1 MEGHRVKA
9 LSMDPRSR
17 NRFRF
22 ASTKQREQRATAD
35 VYRGYKRRIGVAS
48 SATREEAVHHSKEP
62 DQKKSR
68 HAETAVA
75 LAGLTDLQSASLAEE
90 VDLANDRNA
99 SEIFGKF
106 YRETWSLVRSLP
118 EILHHREK
126 IVQLML
132 DYLLS
137 PEEEEASDQAG
148 ERGPV
153 RYQANQATTDILHL
167 LAVLARDL
175 RHEIHPYLHSKIL
188 PRLVDDLLNP
198 PLARQQQLPTDVT
211 ILESCLRTLSYLF
224 RYDAETLVTEMSE
237 KEKEP
242 CLEAMRPYYGKMLAH
257 RREVVRRMSA
267 EALAPLI
274 RRLKESGRKRHVR
287 RVFRA
292 LAVAVS
298 REGSSERLQTDV
310 ADGIARLCLELVKGV
325 SGRLHSK
332 ADALLKTVLECS
344 CARHGDDSV
353 EEKVLQSVGHQF
365 LYGLCGSL
373 KTPAACVLYQ
383 HVVKFLDQH
392 VRDQKDA
399 VSTVSLLRLTIQI
412 ASYSDGVLVRES
424 ESIFEVLA
432 TLAGLFEP
440 TAFQTLPREARAPA
454 FDFLCLVW
462 RANPSEKKVTLAI
475 AEILKNAIPVLLKDE
490 GGDSFFLGLLTDKV
504 LPVLSLE
511 LSMRTL
517 GSILLHIAA
526 QEANRDF
533 TFSLVLALAS
543 AREEATETDT
553 VMFLENAVRCD
564 VPAVNIESLLD
575 QCLLD
580 LGSLSSEGSEV
591 LLSTAV
597 QCSVFVGMLA
607 CKKSAPKKGLL
618 KTFKRISSWL
628 QSVMDK
634 VSKFPDY
641 ASASDK
647 SLEVSLCFSLALES
661 LARFSSVVKGLV
673 GETNAVKDSLVRIRD
688 KAARHLEVNA
698 SSIWGVKSCALYAQ
712 LLHEVTG
719 KMVIDDSNKVFDIL
733 VSNLSR
739 SSHFLRLHCLEI
751 LLLYPDKPF
760 VSDHADLDLTGDLDE
775 EPSTAP
781 QTQESPKKSSI
792 SGVCHVLHTLL
803 EVEQMNPDFQNERRL
818 NSLLSAVDVQ
828 ARSGKMPILYV
839 EATIAHMLGLFHVR
853 FSPLWPAI
861 QSTIVSLIE
870 GCDKYAWPHFQE
882 KLAKLTC
889 SSSTLATQSKDTEK
903 SISVYDGAVLFSSY
917 LQWDQS
923 SGLEILL
930 WRKSIAAADDDG
942 RVSRHLVRRGD
953 DVVLSIWGALEK
965 QPQLLVSHSRQVVP
979 VSLGFLSAYF
989 YRVGDPDAV
998 EMNLHSHVQ
1007 SDSTR

>member
-1 MEGHRVKA
+1 
-9 LSMDPRSR
+9 
-17 NRFRF
+17 
-22 ASTKQREQRATAD
+22 
-35 VYRGYKRRIGVAS
+35 
-48 SATREEAVHHSKEP
+48 
-62 DQKKSR
+62 
-68 HAETAVA
+68 
-75 LAGLTDLQSASLAEE
+75 
-90 VDLANDRNA
+90 
-99 SEIFGKF
+99 
-106 YRETWSLVRSLP
+106 
-118 EILHHREK
+118 
-126 IVQLML
+126 ML

-137 PEEEEASDQAG
+137 PEENEASDGDHGA
-148 ERGPV
+148 V

-224 RYDAETLVTEMSE
+224 RYDTETLVTEMSE

-242 CLEAMRPYYGKMLAH
+242 CLEAMRPYYGKLLAH
-257 RREVVRRMSA
+257 RREVIRRMSA

-274 RRLKESGRKRHVR
+274 RRLKESGRKRHIR

-310 ADGIARLCLELVKGV
+310 ADGIARLCLEIVKGV

-332 ADALLKTVLECS
+332 ADAMLKTVLECS
-344 CARHGDDSV
+344 CARHGDGSV

-373 KTPAACVLYQ
+373 KTPAACTLYQ
-383 HVVKFLDQH
+383 HVVQLLDQH
-392 VRDQKDA
+392 VSDRKDT
-399 VSTVSLLRLTIQI
+399 VSTVSLLRLSIQI

-424 ESIFEVLA
+424 ESLFEVLA

-440 TAFQTLPREARAPA
+440 TFFETLPSEARAA
-454 FDFLCLVW
+454 SFDFLCLVW
-462 RANPSEKKVTLAI
+462 RANPSEKKVTLAVT
-475 AEILKNAIPVLLKDE
+475 EILKNAIPVLLKDK
-490 GGDSFFLGLLTDKV
+490 GGDKFFLGLLTDKL

-511 LSMRTL
+511 LSMRRL

-533 TFSLVLALAS
+533 TLSLVLALAS
-543 AREEATETDT
+543 AREELTETDT
-553 VMFLENAVRCD
+553 AIFLENAVRCD
-564 VPAVNIESLLD
+564 VSAEDVASLLE

-580 LGSLSSEGSEV
+580 LGKVTSDGSQV

-607 CKKSAPKKGLL
+607 CQKSAPKKGLL
-618 KTFKRISSWL
+618 KTYKRISSWL
-628 QSVMDK
+628 QSILEK
-634 VSKFPDY
+634 LSKSPEF
-641 ASASDK
+641 AAASDTGVA
-647 SLEVSLCFSLALES
+647 VSVCFSLALES
-661 LARFSSVVKGLV
+661 LARFATVVKGLV
-673 GETNAVKDSLVRIRD
+673 GETNAVKDSLVRVRD
-688 KAARHLEVNA
+688 KAARHLEANG
-698 SSIWGVKSCALYAQ
+698 SSLWAIKSCALYAQ
-712 LLHEVTG
+712 QLHEMTG

-760 VSDHADLDLTGDLDE
+760 VSDHAELDLTGDLDE
-775 EPSTAP
+775 EPSTVP
-781 QTQESPKKSSI
+781 HLQESPKRSSL
-792 SGVCHVLHTLL
+792 SGVCRVLHTLL
-803 EVEQMNPDFQNERRL
+803 EVEQMIPDFQNERRL
-818 NSLLSAVDVQ
+818 NSLLSAIDVQ
-828 ARSGKMPILYV
+828 ARSGKMPIPYV
-839 EATIAHMLGLFHVR
+839 EATIAQLLGLFHVR

-861 QSTIVSLIE
+861 QSTLVSLIE
-870 GCDKYAWPHFQE
+870 GCDKYAWPHFQD
-882 KLAKLTC
+882 KLATLTT
-889 SSSTLATQSKDTEK
+889 SSSTSVAQSRDTEK
-903 SISVYDGAVLFSSY
+903 SIAVHDGAALFSSY
-917 LQWDQS
+917 LHWDES
-923 SGLEILL
+923 SGLEVLL
-930 WRKSIAAADDDG
+930 WRRSIAAADDDG

-979 VSLGFLSAYF
+979 VSLGFLSTFF
-989 YRVGDPDAV
+989 YRIGDPDAL

-1007 SDSTR
+1007 AVSTRYVFCSVALVDAV